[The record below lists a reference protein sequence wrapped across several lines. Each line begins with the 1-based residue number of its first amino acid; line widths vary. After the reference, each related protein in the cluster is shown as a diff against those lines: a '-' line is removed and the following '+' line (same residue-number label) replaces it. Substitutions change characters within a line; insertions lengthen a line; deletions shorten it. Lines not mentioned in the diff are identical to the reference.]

1 MEVLPPDPCASPSLL
16 ASVDPAFGR
25 AQDAHGAVAAA
36 KPRTPLSS
44 SNLLSR
50 TRSNEGRRS
59 AAVPHEVI
67 PLTSTTS
74 KSFNAS
80 HPPVLQPH
88 QEHSGPRSRPGTA
101 TSQASSRFNPVTE
114 DDVHHPRPG
123 SSQAQ
128 YQATAMPHAG
138 AHVAMG
144 GSATEVAQRAAA
156 AAGGG
161 SRRYP
166 AAPGLVAQL
175 DDEHSEVPGTP
186 ASVASGRVG
195 GGGTFFTDLRR
206 SFADG
211 MHPGVDES
219 QDLGEEYEDAVAG
232 LGGPKVERSQR
243 GGLGSLASS
252 RLNPMQS
259 PSASEDGDAADAEE
273 EAAYAEYAGDLR
285 PDPAMGLDL
294 RSDGGASSAA
304 LTEYSNPLMTPEE
317 SRAATP
323 LPASAPVVGSS
334 ISGDTSTT
342 EEARK
347 SLLLVIRDLYVTE
360 PQPPPSAEPSRPG
373 TAAAPAPE
381 VVDEEP
387 TATDDM
393 DVLAASRAAVAA
405 LAARADGA
413 QSQRRSELGEYMT
426 ALQERK
432 DDAGGRLVELP
443 ADWGVMLERLFRQ
456 RRAEYATLEGWLG
469 PRRFEDLPI
478 NQLPSDHPDP
488 KVVEGLARIQEL
500 DGMLNDKLIAALISH
515 RETFP
520 EEWQEQERRR
530 LARHTKGVEDALK
543 KERHKR
549 LRAARIA
556 RAVTSLGE
564 DDNDDLRASVTSMMS
579 AGAQLQSIYSRLFT
593 LKPEEEALVEAV
605 LQRDDE
611 ESINPF
617 DLDSAAA
624 YAEGVGPLAGAGP
637 AAASPDDIE
646 LELDMLLPSAAS
658 AAPTP
663 SAASG
668 AAAAALHRQFSS
680 ARGPEGASHTV
691 ADSGAEDRR
700 PSSALPAFSASRPGT
715 ATGTGG
721 LSAIAAAAL
730 HGHPA
735 LLAAGGVRDSF
746 TAGSGLLPERV
757 YEDPRAASRALRA
770 INARLAAFESEH
782 MWDDSGSLADFKSLP
797 TAGGVAGAGP
807 AAAGPAAP
815 PGMQSPSGPG
825 TVAAGARG
833 PVGLPPRPPSPTRS
847 AKSVAG
853 GPAASVSTVTA
864 SGHKDYL
871 REERITKEMVGREK
885 DIDSALRQLKTGE
898 VVRLGEVTLKAL
910 VEQCRRLQELNA
922 QRRKAEDES
931 KEIERRAPPPAAQP
945 PPQAQASRQSVGSA
959 SGRSGPEPVKA
970 AKSHTRSSDQSSDAG
985 PVEAGSSKPV
995 PRHNS
1000 AGSTRTTAPGSGT
1013 GPGARRTSDPAA
1025 SGTGAAAT
1033 ATEAPARA
1041 KTATTASS
1049 KGSAPGKPPA
1059 GPTAK
1064 AEGVAAGS
1072 GGSVASMF
1080 SGAGPP
1086 PPPPPPPE

>member
-1 MEVLPPDPCASPSLL
+1 MAGGRFGVGCWVFALEGSSGITPQLKQPFERQRRAMLWRNRRVACLSVATGLCGPSLWSC
-16 ASVDPAFGR
+16 A
-25 AQDAHGAVAAA
+25 
-36 KPRTPLSS
+36 S

-114 DDVHHPRPG
+114 
-123 SSQAQ
+123 
-128 YQATAMPHAG
+128 
-138 AHVAMG
+138 
-144 GSATEVAQRAAA
+144 
-156 AAGGG
+156 
-161 SRRYP
+161 
-166 AAPGLVAQL
+166 L

-186 ASVASGRVG
+186 ASVAS
-195 GGGTFFTDLRR
+195 
-206 SFADG
+206 
-211 MHPGVDES
+211 
-219 QDLGEEYEDAVAG
+219 
-232 LGGPKVERSQR
+232 
-243 GGLGSLASS
+243 
-252 RLNPMQS
+252 
-259 PSASEDGDAADAEE
+259 GDAADAEE

-304 LTEYSNPLMTPEE
+304 LTEYSNPLM
-317 SRAATP
+317 AM
-323 LPASAPVVGSS
+323 VGSS

-715 ATGTGG
+715 ATGT
-721 LSAIAAAAL
+721 
-730 HGHPA
+730 A

-770 INARLAAFESEH
+770 INAR
-782 MWDDSGSLADFKSLP
+782 
-797 TAGGVAGAGP
+797 
-807 AAAGPAAP
+807 
-815 PGMQSPSGPG
+815 
-825 TVAAGARG
+825 
-833 PVGLPPRPPSPTRS
+833 

-959 SGRSGPEPVKA
+959 SGRSGPEPA

>member
-1 MEVLPPDPCASPSLL
+1 
-16 ASVDPAFGR
+16 
-25 AQDAHGAVAAA
+25 
-36 KPRTPLSS
+36 
-44 SNLLSR
+44 
-50 TRSNEGRRS
+50 
-59 AAVPHEVI
+59 
-67 PLTSTTS
+67 
-74 KSFNAS
+74 
-80 HPPVLQPH
+80 
-88 QEHSGPRSRPGTA
+88 
-101 TSQASSRFNPVTE
+101 
-114 DDVHHPRPG
+114 
-123 SSQAQ
+123 
-128 YQATAMPHAG
+128 
-138 AHVAMG
+138 MG
-144 GSATEVAQRAAA
+144 GSATEVAQRAAVA
-156 AAGGG
+156 AGAAGGG
-161 SRRYP
+161 SRRYA
-166 AAPGLVAQL
+166 AAPGAPPSHLE
-175 DDEHSEVPGTP
+175 DEHSEVPGTP

-206 SFADG
+206 SFPDG
-211 MHPGVDES
+211 KHPGVDDS
-219 QDLGEEYEDAVAG
+219 QDLGDEDEDAVTG
-232 LGGPKVERSQR
+232 LGAASVERSR
-243 GGLGSLASS
+243 HGGLGSLASS

-259 PSASEDGDAADAEE
+259 PSGSEDGNALDAEE
-273 EAAYAEYAGDLR
+273 DAAYAEYAGDLR
-285 PDPAMGLDL
+285 LEAVVRRDL
-294 RSDGGASSAA
+294 HTDGGASSAA

-323 LPASAPVVGSS
+323 LPGAAAGAETSVAV
-334 ISGDTSTT
+334 DASTT

-360 PQPPPSAEPSRPG
+360 PQPPPSAEPSRPSTAVAPG
-373 TAAAPAPE
+373 SDGAEDQDAPAAA
-381 VVDEEP
+381 
-387 TATDDM
+387 DDSE
-393 DVLAASRAAVAA
+393 VLAASRAAVAA
-405 LAARADGA
+405 LAARADGE
-413 QSQRRSELGEYMT
+413 QLQRRSELGEYMT
-426 ALQERK
+426 ALQERT

-469 PRRFEDLPI
+469 PRRFDDLPI

-488 KVVEGLARIQEL
+488 KVLEGLARIREL
-500 DGMLNDKLIAALISH
+500 DGVLNDKLIAALISH

-520 EEWQEQERRR
+520 EQWQEQERKR
-530 LARHTKGVEDALK
+530 LERHTKAVEEALK

-556 RAVTSLGE
+556 RAVTSLDGPLDE
-564 DDNDDLRASVTSMMS
+564 DGGDDLRASITSMMS

-611 ESINPF
+611 DSVNPF

-624 YAEGVGPLAGAGP
+624 YAGGAGQLAGGGP
-637 AAASPDDIE
+637 AAASLDDIE

-680 ARGPEGASHTV
+680 SRGADGP
-691 ADSGAEDRR
+691 DSGAADDGGGEDVR
-700 PSSALPAFSASRPGT
+700 PSSASSALSLSRPGT
-715 ATGTGG
+715 ASGTPG

-757 YEDPRAASRALRA
+757 YEDPKVASRALRA

-782 MWDDSGSLADFKSLP
+782 LWDDSGALADFKALP
-797 TAGGVAGAGP
+797 TGASGAGGAPGAGR
-807 AAAGPAAP
+807 
-815 PGMQSPSGPG
+815 
-825 TVAAGARG
+825 VAATDLQSAGSAGVAATGAGTRG

-871 REERITKEMVGREK
+871 REERMAKEMVGREK

-910 VEQCRRLQELNA
+910 IEQCRRLQDLNA
-922 QRRKAEDES
+922 ERRKAEDES
-931 KEIERRAPPPAAQP
+931 QAMQRRAPPTAAQP
-945 PPQAQASRQSVGSA
+945 APNAQASRQSVSSA
-959 SGRSGPEPVKA
+959 SGQSGPEAVKPTKA
-970 AKSHTRSSDQSSDAG
+970 HTRSADQSSAG
-985 PVEAGSSKPV
+985 PDGAGPSKPAA
-995 PRHNS
+995 RHNS
-1000 AGSTRTTAPGSGT
+1000 AGSTRPAASGV
-1013 GPGARRTSDPAA
+1013 GAGVGAVRRTSDPAA
-1025 SGTGAAAT
+1025 SSP
-1033 ATEAPARA
+1033 APARA
-1041 KTATTASS
+1041 KSGGVATS
-1049 KGSAPGKPPA
+1049 KGSAAGKPPI
-1059 GPTAK
+1059 GPVTK
-1064 AEGVAAGS
+1064 GEGVAVGG
-1072 GGSVASMF
+1072 GGSVANMF
-1080 SGAGPP
+1080 KGAGPP